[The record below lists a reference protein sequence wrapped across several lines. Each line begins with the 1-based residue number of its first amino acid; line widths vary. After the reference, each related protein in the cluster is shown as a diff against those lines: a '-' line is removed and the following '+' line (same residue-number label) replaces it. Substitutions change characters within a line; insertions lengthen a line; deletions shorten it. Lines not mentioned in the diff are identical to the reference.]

1 LKKYIKIGFRF
12 LILVGIGLLWI
23 GRSMDE
29 NTKIIVDRIGIA
41 LIVIYVLQIIFRKR
55 KPDLNKGKSS

>member
-1 LKKYIKIGFRF
+1 VKKYIKIGFRF

-41 LIVIYVLQIIFRKR
+41 LIVI
-55 KPDLNKGKSS
+55 